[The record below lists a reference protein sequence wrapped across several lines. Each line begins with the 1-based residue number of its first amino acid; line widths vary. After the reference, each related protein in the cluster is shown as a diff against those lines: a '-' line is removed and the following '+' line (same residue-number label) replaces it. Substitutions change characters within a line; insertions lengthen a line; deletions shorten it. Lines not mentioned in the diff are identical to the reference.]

1 MLARSLNPLS
11 HDCAGRSLRDEA
23 LLRDFMKF
31 ITVLAVL
38 LPVVYA
44 LPYSSDWTPKAT
56 KVLRVERVEDGHDQV
71 VFGLK
76 EMPQSSTHDQ
86 ITQRPVPSF
95 ANQFLLFLSR
105 MFDDFTEK
113 MRIVLGGDSPDI
125 AYDGD
130 GVRYEVSTRCDENN
144 RRVRVLRIKSKGQP
158 ATYRVYPISGEDG
171 AEYCRRR
178 REKYPEA

>member
-1 MLARSLNPLS
+1 MPDFRVLAIFASFCTAPTNLK
-11 HDCAGRSLRDEA
+11 
-23 LLRDFMKF
+23 MKF

-56 KVLRVERVEDGHDQV
+56 KVLRVERVEDSHDQV

-76 EMPQSSTHDQ
+76 EAPQSDNTRDQ
-86 ITQRPVPSF
+86 ITQRPTSSF
-95 ANQFLLFLSR
+95 TNQLLLFLSR
-105 MFDDFTEK
+105 IFDDFTEK
-113 MRIVLGGDSPDI
+113 IRIALGGDSPDV

-158 ATYRVYPISGEDG
+158 ATYRVCELDFLWAP
-171 AEYCRRR
+171 
-178 REKYPEA
+178 